1 LIQRPERGSGS
12 SLKKFLAKRWFLL
25 SLVVVFTLGLIIHKE
40 CATWADHK
48 LFRNAVVFTVL
59 FLMAVSLSLKSLSSG
74 IRRPQGT
81 LLAVVMNYGVLPL
94 ILWAVT
100 CLIRDPEFE
109 GLRGGLLVVA
119 VTPCTLV
126 SASVWTRRAGGN
138 DSIAIMVTLI
148 TNLLCFVIAPL
159 WLLLFFGTTVGLQT
173 SFSVMMPKL
182 GLLVVLPM
190 VLAQLTRTHR
200 RWANW
205 ATENKSRLGIAAQCG
220 ILTMVFLGALKV
232 GPEVMG
238 AQAAHGIVLIGIA
251 LAVVLFVHIVVFWL
265 GIAIGGWIK
274 LSREDALAV
283 GFAGSQKTLMI
294 GLLICLDLG
303 VLVIPIVL
311 YHVSQLIVDTL
322 FADHLRAQRPRL
334 NNSEEIQVSS
344 EATNSHELHCN

>member
-1 LIQRPERGSGS
+1 
-12 SLKKFLAKRWFLL
+12 LKKFLAKRWFLL
-25 SLVVVFTLGLIIHKE
+25 SLVVVFTLGLIIHEE
-40 CATWADHK
+40 CATWADYTP
-48 LFRNAVVFTVL
+48 FRNAVVFTVL

-100 CLIRDPEFE
+100 CLIGDPEFDK
-109 GLRGGLLVVA
+109 LRGGLLVVA

-159 WLLLFFGTTVGLQT
+159 WLLLFSVDTPLHFGLKT
-173 SFSVMMPKL
+173 SFSEMMLKL

-205 ATENKSRLGIAAQCG
+205 ATENKSKLGIAAQCG
-220 ILTMVFLGALKV
+220 ILTMVFLGAIKV
-232 GPEVMG
+232 GPELVG
-238 AQAAHGIVLIGIA
+238 AQASHGIILIGIA

-322 FADHLRAQRPRL
+322 FADHLRAQKPRGPAIVETVVEQ
-334 NNSEEIQVSS
+334 S
-344 EATNSHELHCN
+344 

>member
-1 LIQRPERGSGS
+1 LERGSNS

-40 CATWADHK
+40 CATWADYK
-48 LFRNAVVFTVL
+48 PFQNAVVFTVL

-81 LLAVVMNYGVLPL
+81 LLAVAMNYGVLPL

-100 CLIRDPEFE
+100 CLIGDTEFE

-159 WLLLFFGTTVGLQT
+159 WLLLFFGTNVGLKT
-173 SFSVMMPKL
+173 SFSVVMLKL

-205 ATENKSRLGIAAQCG
+205 ATEKKSKLGIAAQCG
-220 ILTMVFLGALKV
+220 ILTMVFLGAIKV
-232 GPEVMG
+232 GPEMVG
-238 AQAAHGIVLIGIA
+238 AQAAHGTKLIGIA

-322 FADHLRAQRPRL
+322 FADYLRAKKPRDPAIVETVVEQ
-334 NNSEEIQVSS
+334 S
-344 EATNSHELHCN
+344 

>member
-1 LIQRPERGSGS
+1 
-12 SLKKFLAKRWFLL
+12 LKEFLAKRWFLL
-25 SLVVVFTLGLIIHKE
+25 ALVVVFALGLIVHEE
-40 CATWADHK
+40 CATWAENK
-48 LFRNAVVFTVL
+48 PFRNATVFTVL
-59 FLMAVSLSLKSLSSG
+59 FLMAVSLNLRDLSSG
-74 IRRPQGT
+74 ILRPRGT

-100 CLIRDPEFE
+100 CLIGNPEFE

-159 WLLLFFGTTVGLQT
+159 WILLFFGADVELKT
-173 SFSVMMPKL
+173 SFSEMVLKL

-205 ATENKSRLGIAAQCG
+205 ATENKSKMGIAAQCG
-220 ILTMVFLGALKV
+220 ILTMVFLGAIKV
-232 GPEVMG
+232 GPEVVG
-238 AQAAHGIVLIGIA
+238 AQATDGIILIGIA

-274 LSREDALAV
+274 LSREDAVAV

-322 FADHLRAQRPRL
+322 FADHLRAQKPRVPAIVETVFEQ
-334 NNSEEIQVSS
+334 S
-344 EATNSHELHCN
+344 

>member
-1 LIQRPERGSGS
+1 M
-12 SLKKFLAKRWFLL
+12 KDFLAKRWFLL
-25 SLVVVFTLGLIIHKE
+25 SLVVVFTLGLIVHE
-40 CATWADHK
+40 QCATWADYK
-48 LFRNAVVFTVL
+48 PFRNAVVFTVL
-59 FLMAVSLSLKSLSSG
+59 FLMAASLSLKALSSG
-74 IRRPQGT
+74 IRRPRGT
-81 LLAVVMNYGVLPL
+81 LLAVVMNYGALPL

-100 CLIRDPEFE
+100 CLLGNLEFE

-126 SASVWTRRAGGN
+126 SAAVWTRRAGGN

-159 WLLLFFGTTVGLQT
+159 WLLFFFGKNVELKTP
-173 SFSVMMPKL
+173 FSEMVLKL

-205 ATENKSRLGIAAQCG
+205 ATDNKSTLGIAAQCG
-220 ILTMVFLGALKV
+220 ILTMVFLGSIKV
-232 GPEVMG
+232 GPEMVG
-238 AQAAHGIVLIGIA
+238 ENAGHAIALIGIA

-265 GIAIGGWIK
+265 GIAIGRWLKI
-274 LSREDALAV
+274 SREDALAV

-311 YHVSQLIVDTL
+311 YHASQLIVDTL
-322 FADHLRAQRPRL
+322 FADYLK
-334 NNSEEIQVSS
+334 
-344 EATNSHELHCN
+344 ATNDHELDCN

>member
-1 LIQRPERGSGS
+1 
-12 SLKKFLAKRWFLL
+12 
-25 SLVVVFTLGLIIHKE
+25 
-40 CATWADHK
+40 
-48 LFRNAVVFTVL
+48 
-59 FLMAVSLSLKSLSSG
+59 
-74 IRRPQGT
+74 
-81 LLAVVMNYGVLPL
+81 
-94 ILWAVT
+94 
-100 CLIRDPEFE
+100 
-109 GLRGGLLVVA
+109 
-119 VTPCTLV
+119 
-126 SASVWTRRAGGN
+126 
-138 DSIAIMVTLI
+138 
-148 TNLLCFVIAPL
+148 
-159 WLLLFFGTTVGLQT
+159 
-173 SFSVMMPKL
+173 MMPKL

-220 ILTMVFLGALKV
+220 ILTMVFLGAIKV

>member
-1 LIQRPERGSGS
+1 MKE
-12 SLKKFLAKRWFLL
+12 FLAKRWFLL
-25 SLVVVFTLGLIIHKE
+25 SLVVVFALGLIVHEE
-40 CATWADHK
+40 CATWADHEP
-48 LFRNAVVFTVL
+48 FRNAVVFTVL
-59 FLMAVSLSLKSLSSG
+59 FLMAVSLSLKALSSG
-74 IRRPQGT
+74 IRRPRGT
-81 LLAVVMNYGVLPL
+81 LLAVAMNYGVLPL

-100 CLIRDPEFE
+100 CLIGNPEFK
-109 GLRGGLLVVA
+109 GLRDGLLVIA

-126 SASVWTRRAGGN
+126 SAAVWTRRAGGN

-159 WLLLFFGTTVGLQT
+159 WLLLFFGTNVELKTP
-173 SFSVMMPKL
+173 FSEMVLKL

-205 ATENKSRLGIAAQCG
+205 ATENKSKLGIAAQCG
-220 ILTMVFLGALKV
+220 ILAMVFLGAIKV
-232 GPEVMG
+232 GPEMVG
-238 AQAAHGIVLIGIA
+238 ENAGHGITLIGIA

-265 GIAIGGWIK
+265 GIASGGWLK

-294 GLLICLDLG
+294 GLLICLDLDF
-303 VLVIPIVL
+303 LVIPIVL

-322 FADHLRAQRPRL
+322 FADYLRTA
-334 NNSEEIQVSS
+334 ND
-344 EATNSHELHCN
+344 HELDCN

>member
-1 LIQRPERGSGS
+1 MS
-12 SLKKFLAKRWFLL
+12 
-25 SLVVVFTLGLIIHKE
+25 
-40 CATWADHK
+40 
-48 LFRNAVVFTVL
+48 
-59 FLMAVSLSLKSLSSG
+59 
-74 IRRPQGT
+74 
-81 LLAVVMNYGVLPL
+81 PL

-220 ILTMVFLGALKV
+220 ILTMVFLGAIKV

-265 GIAIGGWIK
+265 GIAIAGWMK

-294 GLLICLDLG
+294 GLLICLDLK

-322 FADHLRAQRPRL
+322 FADHLRKT
-334 NNSEEIQVSS
+334 
-344 EATNSHELHCN
+344 TNDHDLSCD

>member
-1 LIQRPERGSGS
+1 MKE
-12 SLKKFLAKRWFLL
+12 FLAKRWFLL
-25 SLVVVFTLGLIIHKE
+25 ALVVVFALGLIVHEE
-40 CATWADHK
+40 CATWADNK
-48 LFRNAVVFTVL
+48 PFRNAIVFTVL
-59 FLMAVSLSLKSLSSG
+59 FLMAVSLSLRALSSG

-100 CLIRDPEFE
+100 CLIGDPEFDK
-109 GLRGGLLVVA
+109 LRGGLLVVA

-159 WLLLFFGTTVGLQT
+159 WLLLFSFDTPLHFGLKT
-173 SFSVMMPKL
+173 SFSEMTLKL

-205 ATENKSRLGIAAQCG
+205 ATENKSKMGIAAQCG
-220 ILTMVFLGALKV
+220 ILTMVFLGAIKV
-232 GPEVMG
+232 GPEVVG
-238 AQAAHGIVLIGIA
+238 AQATHGIILIGIA

-274 LSREDALAV
+274 LSREDAVAV

-322 FADHLRAQRPRL
+322 FADHLRAQKPRVPAIVETVFEQ
-334 NNSEEIQVSS
+334 S
-344 EATNSHELHCN
+344 

>member
-1 LIQRPERGSGS
+1 M
-12 SLKKFLAKRWFLL
+12 KDFLAKRWFLL
-25 SLVVVFTLGLIIHKE
+25 SLVVVFALGLIVHEE
-40 CATWADHK
+40 CATWADHEP
-48 LFRNAVVFTVL
+48 FRNAVVFTVL
-59 FLMAVSLSLKSLSSG
+59 FLMAASLSLKALSSG
-74 IRRPQGT
+74 IRRPRGT
-81 LLAVVMNYGVLPL
+81 LLAVVMNYGALPL

-100 CLIRDPEFE
+100 CLLGNLEFE

-126 SASVWTRRAGGN
+126 SAAVWTRRAGGN

-159 WLLLFFGTTVGLQT
+159 WLLFFFGKNVELKTP
-173 SFSVMMPKL
+173 FSEMVLKL

-205 ATENKSRLGIAAQCG
+205 ATDNKSTLGIAAQCG
-220 ILTMVFLGALKV
+220 ILTMVFLGSIKV
-232 GPEVMG
+232 GPEMVG
-238 AQAAHGIVLIGIA
+238 ENAGHAIALIGIA

-265 GIAIGGWIK
+265 GIAIGGWLK
-274 LSREDALAV
+274 LSRADALAV

-294 GLLICLDLG
+294 GLLICLDLE

-311 YHVSQLIVDTL
+311 YHASQLIVDTL
-322 FADHLRAQRPRL
+322 FADYLRTANAHKL
-334 NNSEEIQVSS
+334 D
-344 EATNSHELHCN
+344 CN

>member
-1 LIQRPERGSGS
+1 MYAHGSLTPRAKRGSGN
-12 SLKKFLAKRWFLL
+12 SLKEFLAKRWFLL
-25 SLVVVFTLGLIIHKE
+25 SLVVVFILGLSVHE
-40 CATWADHK
+40 QCASWADQTQ
-48 LFRNAVVFTVL
+48 FRNAVVFCVL
-59 FLMAVSLSLKSLSSG
+59 FLMSASLSLKALSSG
-74 IRRPQGT
+74 IRRPRGT

-94 ILWAVT
+94 ILWTVT
-100 CLIRDPEFE
+100 GLIGSPEFD

-138 DSIAIMVTLI
+138 DSIAIMVTII

-159 WLLLFFGTTVGLQT
+159 WLLLFFGTDVELKT
-173 SFSVMMPKL
+173 SFSDMVLKL

-190 VLAQLTRTHR
+190 VLAQLTRMHR

-205 ATENKSRLGIAAQCG
+205 ATDNKPRLGIAAQCG
-220 ILTMVFLGALKV
+220 ILTIMFVGAIKV
-232 GPEVMG
+232 GPEMVG
-238 AQAAHGIVLIGIA
+238 ENAGHGMSLIGIA

-265 GIAIGGWIK
+265 GIFIGERIK

-294 GLLICLDLG
+294 GLLICLELE

-311 YHVSQLIVDTL
+311 YHASQLIVDTL
-322 FADHLRAQRPRL
+322 FADHLKTKNDRP
-334 NNSEEIQVSS
+334 
-344 EATNSHELHCN
+344 LHCN

>member
-1 LIQRPERGSGS
+1 M
-12 SLKKFLAKRWFLL
+12 KKFFAKRWFLL
-25 SLVVVFTLGLIIHKE
+25 SLVVVFTLGLIIHEE
-40 CATWADHK
+40 CATWADYTP
-48 LFRNAVVFTVL
+48 FRNTVVFTVL

-100 CLIRDPEFE
+100 CLIGDPEFDK
-109 GLRGGLLVVA
+109 LRGGLLVVA

-159 WLLLFFGTTVGLQT
+159 WLLLFSIDTPLHFELKTP
-173 SFSVMMPKL
+173 FSEMMLKL

-205 ATENKSRLGIAAQCG
+205 ATENKSKLGIAAQCG
-220 ILTMVFLGALKV
+220 ILTMVFLGAIKV
-232 GPEVMG
+232 GPELVG
-238 AQAAHGIVLIGIA
+238 AQAVHGIILIGIA

-311 YHVSQLIVDTL
+311 YHASQLIVDTL
-322 FADHLRAQRPRL
+322 FADYLRAQKPRDPAIVETVVEQ
-334 NNSEEIQVSS
+334 S
-344 EATNSHELHCN
+344 

>member
-1 LIQRPERGSGS
+1 
-12 SLKKFLAKRWFLL
+12 
-25 SLVVVFTLGLIIHKE
+25 
-40 CATWADHK
+40 
-48 LFRNAVVFTVL
+48 
-59 FLMAVSLSLKSLSSG
+59 
-74 IRRPQGT
+74 
-81 LLAVVMNYGVLPL
+81 
-94 ILWAVT
+94 
-100 CLIRDPEFE
+100 
-109 GLRGGLLVVA
+109 
-119 VTPCTLV
+119 
-126 SASVWTRRAGGN
+126 
-138 DSIAIMVTLI
+138 
-148 TNLLCFVIAPL
+148 
-159 WLLLFFGTTVGLQT
+159 
-173 SFSVMMPKL
+173 
-182 GLLVVLPM
+182 
-190 VLAQLTRTHR
+190 
-200 RWANW
+200 
-205 ATENKSRLGIAAQCG
+205 
-220 ILTMVFLGALKV
+220 
-232 GPEVMG
+232 MG